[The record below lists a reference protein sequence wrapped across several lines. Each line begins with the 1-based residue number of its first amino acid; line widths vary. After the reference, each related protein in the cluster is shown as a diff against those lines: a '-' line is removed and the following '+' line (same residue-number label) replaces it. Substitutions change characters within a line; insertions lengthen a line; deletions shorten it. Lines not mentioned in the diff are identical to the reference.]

1 MRRTPACCLEFGWWS
16 TLISMPRP
24 APITPPRPYEP
35 PQIFRVRIAG
45 DELAVAG
52 CKTASGAGPNPR
64 SCLKSLCKNAGS

>member
-1 MRRTPACCLEFGWWS
+1 
-16 TLISMPRP
+16 MPRP